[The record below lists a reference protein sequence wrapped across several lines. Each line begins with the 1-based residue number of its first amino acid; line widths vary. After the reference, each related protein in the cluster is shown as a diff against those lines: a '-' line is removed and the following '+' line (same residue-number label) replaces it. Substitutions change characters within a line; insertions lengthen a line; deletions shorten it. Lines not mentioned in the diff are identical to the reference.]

1 MLKKFFYSFNYCFKR
16 FENRFINI
24 LKIFDKLTCHF
35 FREKKSLES
44 TTFKKK
50 KKNINQPKARDL
62 FLNPSAWL
70 FLKKKNF

>member
-35 FREKKSLES
+35 FREKKSLER

-50 KKNINQPKARDL
+50 KKKH
-62 FLNPSAWL
+62 
-70 FLKKKNF
+70 